1 MLQSLRV
8 WNFALLEEVA
18 IEFGAG
24 LNILT
29 GETGAGKSILI
40 DALGAILGQRVSADT
55 IRSGA
60 DALRVEAVFSLDE
73 NDAGLRTLLAEQEV
87 ECEDDLIIL
96 RKVARTGKGAILVN
110 GSHVTLTFL
119 KKIASHL
126 VDIHGQNE
134 NLALLREDAQ
144 RHLLEGGDSDLRAH
158 LDAYAAV
165 YADWKEKTR
174 IREDRAEE
182 IEGIGERLDLLR
194 WQEKEIA
201 EAELEE
207 GEDEELEAEIRR
219 LSHAERLVEHAAEAN
234 NLLSEDG
241 EEGAAVLSALA
252 RVTHALDEI
261 ARYDDGLANAQT
273 MIEEAYISLQEA
285 SYEVHDYL
293 DSIEADPARLDK
305 IQMRMDV
312 IDRLKKKYGG
322 TISAVL
328 ERLVSIRRELESV
341 DNYDVDMD
349 QLDKEI
355 AVLYERLKKLASTLT
370 KRRQEVG
377 RQLSEDIAR
386 ELQSLGMP
394 KARFRIVVSPEEKY
408 TSRGADSLSM
418 LFSANVGEAEKP
430 IEKIASGGELS
441 RIALAIKSIVAARD
455 TGGASMVFD
464 EIDTGIGGRT
474 AQMVAERIAFV
485 AHYKQ
490 VLCITHLPQI
500 ACMADEHL
508 YIAKCVKGDSTV
520 TQVQTLAADE
530 RVREIARMASGDD
543 VTEAALA
550 NAREMLAGAGKKKAA
565 FQKSGKEI
573 SERLSPLRPCRKS
586 SVQSRGTDRP
596 VRK

>member
-18 IEFGAG
+18 VEFGAG

-40 DALGAILGQRVSADT
+40 DALGAILGQRVSSDA

-60 DALRVEAVFSLDE
+60 DALRVEAVFSLE
-73 NDAGLRTLLAEQEV
+73 ESDAELCALLADQEI
-87 ECEDDLIIL
+87 EYEDELIIL
-96 RKVARTGKGAILVN
+96 RKIARTGKGSILVN

-119 KKIASHL
+119 KKLAPHL

-144 RHLLEGGDSDLRAH
+144 RNLLEGGDSDLCTRLA
-158 LDAYAAV
+158 AYAQV

-174 IREDRAEE
+174 LREERAEE
-182 IEGIGERLDLLR
+182 IEDIGERLELLR

-201 EAELEE
+201 EAELTV
-207 GEDEELEAEIRR
+207 GEDEELETEIRR
-219 LSHAERLVEHAAEAN
+219 LSHAERLVENAAEAA

-241 EEGAAVLSALA
+241 EEGLAVLSALA
-252 RVTHALDEI
+252 RVTHALDEV
-261 ARYDDGLANAQT
+261 ARYDDALANAQN

-285 SYEVHDYL
+285 SYEVRDYL
-293 DSIEADPARLDK
+293 DSIDADPARLDR
-305 IQMRMDV
+305 IQTRMDV

-322 TISAVL
+322 TIPAVL
-328 ERLVSIRRELESV
+328 DRLSSVRSELESA
-341 DNYDVDMD
+341 DNYDMDMA

-355 AVLYERLKKLASTLT
+355 GTLHKQLKNLAAELT
-370 KRRQEVG
+370 ARRQEVG
-377 RQLSEDIAR
+377 AALSADIAR
-386 ELQSLGMP
+386 ELQGLGMA
-394 KARFRIVVSPEEKY
+394 KARFRIVVTPAEKY
-408 TSRGADSLSM
+408 TSRGADSLAM

-430 IEKIASGGELS
+430 LEKIASGGELS

-455 TGGASMVFD
+455 TGGTSMVFD

-500 ACMADEHL
+500 ACMADNHL
-508 YIAKCVKGDSTV
+508 YIAKRVKGDTTV
-520 TQVQTLAADE
+520 TQVTALSDEE

-565 FQKSGKEI
+565 FQKNK
-573 SERLSPLRPCRKS
+573 
-586 SVQSRGTDRP
+586 Q
-596 VRK
+596 

>member
-8 WNFALLEEVA
+8 RNFALLEEVA
-18 IEFGAG
+18 VEFGAG

-40 DALGAILGQRVSADT
+40 DALGAILGQRVSSDA

-73 NDAGLRTLLAEQEV
+73 SDADLCALLAEQEI
-87 ECEDDLIIL
+87 ECEDELIVM
-96 RKVARTGKGAILVN
+96 RKIARTGKGSILVN

-119 KKIASHL
+119 KKIAPYL

-144 RHLLEGGDSDLRAH
+144 RNLLEGGDSDLCTRLA
-158 LDAYAAV
+158 AYTQV

-174 IREDRAEE
+174 LREERAEE
-182 IEGIGERLDLLR
+182 IEDIGERLELLR

-201 EAELEE
+201 EAELTV
-207 GEDEELEAEIRR
+207 GEDEELETEIRR
-219 LSHAERLVEHAAEAN
+219 LSHAERLVENAAEAA

-241 EEGAAVLSALA
+241 EEGIAVLSALA
-252 RVTHALDEI
+252 RVTHALDEV
-261 ARYDDGLANAQT
+261 ARYDDALANAQN

-285 SYEVHDYL
+285 SYEVRDYL
-293 DSIEADPARLDK
+293 DGIDADPARLDR
-305 IQMRMDV
+305 IQTRMDV

-322 TISAVL
+322 TIPAVL
-328 ERLVSIRRELESV
+328 ERLSSVRSELESV
-341 DNYDVDMD
+341 DNYDMDMA

-355 AVLYERLKKLASTLT
+355 GVLRKQLKNLAAELT
-370 KRRQEVG
+370 ARRQEVG
-377 RQLSEDIAR
+377 AALSADIAR
-386 ELQSLGMP
+386 ELQGLGMA
-394 KARFRIVVSPEEKY
+394 KARFRIVVTPAEKY
-408 TSRGADSLSM
+408 TSRGADSLAM
-418 LFSANVGEAEKP
+418 LFSANVGEEEKP
-430 IEKIASGGELS
+430 LEKIASGGELS

-455 TGGASMVFD
+455 TGGTSMVFD

-500 ACMADEHL
+500 ACMADNHL
-508 YIAKCVKGDSTV
+508 YIAKRVKGDATV
-520 TQVQTLAADE
+520 TQVTPLSEEE

-550 NAREMLAGAGKKKAA
+550 NAREMLAGAEKKKTD
-565 FQKSGKEI
+565 FPKKSKI
-573 SERLSPLRPCRKS
+573 KN
-586 SVQSRGTDRP
+586 
-596 VRK
+596 

>member
-8 WNFALLEEVA
+8 WNFALLEEVTV
-18 IEFGAG
+18 EFGAG

-40 DALGAILGQRVSADT
+40 DALGAILGQRISSDA

-60 DALRVEAVFSLDE
+60 DTLRVEAVFSLDE
-73 NDAGLRTLLAEQEV
+73 SDEGLRSLLAEQEI
-87 ECEDDLIIL
+87 ECEDELIIL
-96 RKVARTGKGAILVN
+96 RKIARTGKGSILVN

-119 KKIASHL
+119 KKLAPHL

-144 RHLLEGGDSDLRAH
+144 RSLLEGGDSDLRAR
-158 LDAYAAV
+158 LTAYAEV
-165 YADWKEKTR
+165 YADWKEKMR
-174 IREDRAEE
+174 LREERAEE
-182 IEGIGERLDLLR
+182 IEDIGERLDMLR

-201 EAELEE
+201 EAELCE

-219 LSHAERLVEHAAEAN
+219 LSHAERLVENAAEASD
-234 NLLSEDG
+234 LLSEDT
-241 EEGAAVLSALA
+241 EEGLAVLSALA

-285 SYEVHDYL
+285 SYEVRDYL
-293 DSIEADPARLDK
+293 DGIDADPARLDR
-305 IQMRMDV
+305 IQTRMDV
-312 IDRLKKKYGG
+312 LDHLKKKYGG

-328 ERLVSIRRELESV
+328 DRLSSVRRELESV
-341 DNYDVDMD
+341 DSFDMD
-349 QLDKEI
+349 MAQLDKDI
-355 AVLYERLKKLASTLT
+355 AALYKQMKAMARALT
-370 KRRQEVG
+370 QRRQKVG
-377 RQLSEDIAR
+377 TALSEDIVR
-386 ELQSLGMP
+386 ELQGLGME
-394 KARFRIVVSPEEKY
+394 KARFRIVVTPEEKY
-408 TSRGADSLSM
+408 TSRGADSLAM
-418 LFSANVGEAEKP
+418 LFSANVGEEEKP
-430 IEKIASGGELS
+430 LEKIASGGELS

-455 TGGASMVFD
+455 TGGTSMVFD

-508 YIAKCVKGDSTV
+508 YIAKSVKGDATV
-520 TQVQTLAADE
+520 TQVEALSADE

-550 NAREMLAGAGKKKAA
+550 NAREMLAVAQQKKAT
-565 FQKSGKEI
+565 FQKNTKT
-573 SERLSPLRPCRKS
+573 K
-586 SVQSRGTDRP
+586 
-596 VRK
+596 K

>member
-18 IEFGAG
+18 VEFGAG

-40 DALGAILGQRVSADT
+40 DALGAILGQRVSSDA

-73 NDAGLRTLLAEQEV
+73 SDAELCALLAEQEI
-87 ECEDDLIIL
+87 ECEDELIVL
-96 RKVARTGKGAILVN
+96 RKVARTGKGSILVN

-119 KKIASHL
+119 KKIAPYL

-144 RHLLEGGDSDLRAH
+144 RNLLEGGDSDLCTRLA
-158 LDAYAAV
+158 AYTQV
-165 YADWKEKTR
+165 YANWKEKTR
-174 IREDRAEE
+174 LREERAEE
-182 IEGIGERLDLLR
+182 IEDIGERLELLR

-201 EAELEE
+201 EAELTV
-207 GEDEELEAEIRR
+207 GEDEELETEIRR
-219 LSHAERLVEHAAEAN
+219 LSHAERLVENAAEAA

-241 EEGAAVLSALA
+241 EEGLAVLSALA
-252 RVTHALDEI
+252 QVTHALDEV
-261 ARYDDGLANAQT
+261 ARYDDALANAQN

-285 SYEVHDYL
+285 SYEVRDYL
-293 DSIEADPARLDK
+293 DGIDADPARLDR
-305 IQMRMDV
+305 IQARMDV

-322 TISAVL
+322 TIPAVL
-328 ERLVSIRRELESV
+328 ERLSSVRSELESV
-341 DNYDVDMD
+341 DNYDMDMA

-355 AVLYERLKKLASTLT
+355 GTLHKQLKNLAAELT
-370 KRRQEVG
+370 ARRQEVG
-377 RQLSEDIAR
+377 AALSTDIAR
-386 ELQSLGMP
+386 ELQGLGMA
-394 KARFRIVVSPEEKY
+394 KARFRIVVTPAEKY
-408 TSRGADSLSM
+408 TSRGADSLAM
-418 LFSANVGEAEKP
+418 LFSANVGEEEKP
-430 IEKIASGGELS
+430 LEKIASGGELS

-455 TGGASMVFD
+455 TGGTSMVFD

-500 ACMADEHL
+500 ACMADNHL
-508 YIAKCVKGDSTV
+508 YIAKRVKGDATV
-520 TQVQTLAADE
+520 TQVTPLSEEE

-550 NAREMLAGAGKKKAA
+550 NAREMLAGAEKKKTD
-565 FQKSGKEI
+565 FPKKSKT
-573 SERLSPLRPCRKS
+573 KN
-586 SVQSRGTDRP
+586 
-596 VRK
+596 

>member
-18 IEFGAG
+18 VEFGAG

-40 DALGAILGQRVSADT
+40 DALGAILGQRVSSDA

-73 NDAGLRTLLAEQEV
+73 SDADLCALLAEQEI
-87 ECEDDLIIL
+87 ECEDELIVL
-96 RKVARTGKGAILVN
+96 RKIARTGKGSILVN

-119 KKIASHL
+119 KKIAPYL

-144 RHLLEGGDSDLRAH
+144 RNLLEGGDSDLRTRLA
-158 LDAYAAV
+158 AYTQV

-174 IREDRAEE
+174 LREERAEE
-182 IEGIGERLDLLR
+182 IEDIGERLELLR

-201 EAELEE
+201 EAELTV
-207 GEDEELEAEIRR
+207 GEDEELETEIRR
-219 LSHAERLVEHAAEAN
+219 LSHAERLVENAAEAA

-241 EEGAAVLSALA
+241 EEGIAVLSALA
-252 RVTHALDEI
+252 RVTHALDEV
-261 ARYDDGLANAQT
+261 ARYDDALANAQN

-285 SYEVHDYL
+285 SYEVRDYL
-293 DSIEADPARLDK
+293 DGIDADPARLDR
-305 IQMRMDV
+305 IQTRMDV

-322 TISAVL
+322 TIPAVL
-328 ERLVSIRRELESV
+328 ERLSSVRSELESV
-341 DNYDVDMD
+341 DNYDMDMA

-355 AVLYERLKKLASTLT
+355 GVLRKQLKNLAAELT
-370 KRRQEVG
+370 ACRQEVG
-377 RQLSEDIAR
+377 AALSADIAR
-386 ELQSLGMP
+386 ELQGLGMA
-394 KARFRIVVSPEEKY
+394 KARFRIVVTPAEKY
-408 TSRGADSLSM
+408 TSRGADSLAM
-418 LFSANVGEAEKP
+418 LFSANVGEEEKP
-430 IEKIASGGELS
+430 LEKIASGGELS

-455 TGGASMVFD
+455 TGGTSMVFD

-500 ACMADEHL
+500 ACMADNHL
-508 YIAKCVKGDSTV
+508 YIAKCVKGDATV
-520 TQVQTLAADE
+520 TQVTALSDEE

-550 NAREMLAGAGKKKAA
+550 NAREMLAAAEKKKAG
-565 FQKSGKEI
+565 FQK
-573 SERLSPLRPCRKS
+573 KS
-586 SVQSRGTDRP
+586 KT
-596 VRK
+596 KN

>member
-8 WNFALLEEVA
+8 WNFALLEEVSVT
-18 IEFGAG
+18 FGAG

-40 DALGAILGQRVSADT
+40 DALGAILGQRISTDA

-73 NDAGLRTLLAEQEV
+73 SDEALCSMLSAQEI
-87 ECEDDLIIL
+87 ECEDELIIL
-96 RKVARTGKGAILVN
+96 RKVARTGKGSILVN
-110 GSHVTLTFL
+110 GSRVTRTFL
-119 KKIASHL
+119 KKLAPYL

-144 RHLLEGGDSDLRAH
+144 RSLLEGGDSELRTQLA
-158 LDAYAAV
+158 AYAAV
-165 YADWKEKTR
+165 YTDWKEKTR
-174 IREDRAEE
+174 TREERAEA
-182 IEGIGERLDLLR
+182 IADLGERVDMLR

-201 EAELEE
+201 EAELSE
-207 GEDEELEAEIRR
+207 GEDEELETEIRR
-219 LSHAERLVEHAAEAN
+219 LSHAERLVENAAEAG

-241 EEGAAVLSALA
+241 EEGLSVLSALA
-252 RVTHALDEI
+252 RITHALDEI

-285 SYEVHDYL
+285 SYEVRDYL
-293 DSIEADPARLDK
+293 DSIDADPARLDK
-305 IQMRMDV
+305 IQTRMDV

-322 TISAVL
+322 TIPAVL
-328 ERLVSIRRELESV
+328 DRLASVRRELESI
-341 DNYDVDMD
+341 DNYDADME

-355 AVLYERLKKLASTLT
+355 TALCKRLKELAAHLT
-370 KRRQEVG
+370 ARRQEVG
-377 RQLSEDIAR
+377 AELSKDIAR
-386 ELQSLGMP
+386 ELQGLGMA
-394 KARFRIVVSPEEKY
+394 KARFRIVVTPEEKY
-408 TSRGADSLSM
+408 TSCGADSLSM
-418 LFSANVGEAEKP
+418 LFSANVGEEEKP
-430 IEKIASGGELS
+430 LEKVASGGELS

-500 ACMADEHL
+500 ACMADAHL
-508 YIAKCVKGDSTV
+508 YIAKSVKGEATV
-520 TQVQTLAADE
+520 TQVTALSEAE

-550 NAREMLAGAGKKKAA
+550 NAREMLEAAGKKKAA
-565 FQKSGKEI
+565 FQKKKN
-573 SERLSPLRPCRKS
+573 PAK
-586 SVQSRGTDRP
+586 Q
-596 VRK
+596 

>member
-8 WNFALLEEVA
+8 WNFALLEEVSVT
-18 IEFGAG
+18 FGAG

-40 DALGAILGQRVSADT
+40 DALGAILGQRISTDA

-73 NDAGLRTLLAEQEV
+73 SDEALCSMLSAQEI
-87 ECEDDLIIL
+87 ECEDELIIL
-96 RKVARTGKGAILVN
+96 RKVARTGKGSILVN
-110 GSHVTLTFL
+110 GSRVTLTFL
-119 KKIASHL
+119 KKLAPYL

-144 RHLLEGGDSDLRAH
+144 RSLLEGGDSELRTQLA
-158 LDAYAAV
+158 AYAAV
-165 YADWKEKTR
+165 YTDWKEKTR
-174 IREDRAEE
+174 TREERAEA
-182 IEGIGERLDLLR
+182 IADLGERVDMLR

-201 EAELEE
+201 EAELSE
-207 GEDEELEAEIRR
+207 GEDEELETEIRR
-219 LSHAERLVEHAAEAN
+219 LSHAERLVENAAEAG

-241 EEGAAVLSALA
+241 EEGLAVLSALA
-252 RVTHALDEI
+252 RITHALDEI

-285 SYEVHDYL
+285 SYEVRDYL
-293 DSIEADPARLDK
+293 DSIDADPARLDK
-305 IQMRMDV
+305 IQTRMDV

-322 TISAVL
+322 TIPAVL
-328 ERLVSIRRELESV
+328 DRLASVRRELESI
-341 DNYDVDMD
+341 DNYDADME

-355 AVLYERLKKLASTLT
+355 AALCKRLKELAAHLT
-370 KRRQEVG
+370 ARRQEVG
-377 RQLSEDIAR
+377 AELSKDIAR
-386 ELQSLGMP
+386 ELQGLGMA
-394 KARFRIVVSPEEKY
+394 KARFRIVVTPEEKY
-408 TSRGADSLSM
+408 TSCGADSLSM
-418 LFSANVGEAEKP
+418 LFSANVGEEEKP
-430 IEKIASGGELS
+430 LEKVASGGELS

-500 ACMADEHL
+500 ACMADAHL
-508 YIAKCVKGDSTV
+508 YIAKSVKGETTV
-520 TQVQTLAADE
+520 TQVTALSEAE

-550 NAREMLAGAGKKKAA
+550 NAREMLEAAGKKKAA
-565 FQKSGKEI
+565 FQKKKN
-573 SERLSPLRPCRKS
+573 PAK
-586 SVQSRGTDRP
+586 Q
-596 VRK
+596 

>member
-1 MLQSLRV
+1 MLLSLRV

-18 IEFGAG
+18 VEFGAG

-40 DALGAILGQRVSADT
+40 DALGAILGHRISTDA

-60 DALRVEAVFSLDE
+60 DALRVEAMFSLEE
-73 NDAGLRTLLAEQEV
+73 NDAELRALLAEQEI
-87 ECEDDLIIL
+87 EEDGELIIL

-119 KKIASHL
+119 KKIAPYL

-144 RHLLEGGDSDLRAH
+144 RNLLEGGDNDLHAQLTAYTEIYRA
-158 LDAYAAV
+158 
-165 YADWKEKTR
+165 WKEKTQFK
-174 IREDRAEE
+174 EERAEE
-182 IEGIGERLDLLR
+182 ISDIGERLDMLR
-194 WQEKEIA
+194 WQEREIA
-201 EAELEE
+201 EAELNV
-207 GEDEELEAEIRR
+207 GEDQELEAEIRR
-219 LSHAERLVEHAAEAN
+219 LSHAERLVENAAEAG

-241 EEGAAVLSALA
+241 DEGISVLSALA

-261 ARYDDGLANAQT
+261 ARYDDGLSNAQT

-285 SYEVHDYL
+285 SYEVRDYL
-293 DSIEADPARLDK
+293 DGIDADPARLDK
-305 IQMRMDV
+305 IQTRMDG

-322 TISAVL
+322 SITAVL
-328 ERLVSIRRELESV
+328 ERLAAIRRELEAI
-341 DNYDVDMD
+341 DNYDVDME
-349 QLDKEI
+349 QLDKDI
-355 AVLYERLKKLASTLT
+355 AALYARLKETAHELT
-370 KRRQEVG
+370 ARRQEVG
-377 RQLSEDIAR
+377 ALLSVDIER
-386 ELQSLGMP
+386 ELQGLGMP

-408 TSRGADSLSM
+408 TSHGADSLTM
-418 LFSANVGEAEKP
+418 LFSANVGEEGKP
-430 IEKIASGGELS
+430 LEKIASGGELS
-441 RIALAIKSIVAARD
+441 RIALAIKAIVAARD
-455 TGGASMVFD
+455 TGGTSMVFD

-508 YIAKCVKGDSTV
+508 YIAKSVKGDATV
-520 TQVQTLAADE
+520 TRVDLLSDDE
-530 RVREIARMASGDD
+530 RVCEIARMASGDD

-550 NAREMLAGAGKKKAA
+550 NAREMLAGAQKKKAA
-565 FQKSGKEI
+565 FQKKAT
-573 SERLSPLRPCRKS
+573 K
-586 SVQSRGTDRP
+586 
-596 VRK
+596 K

>member
-18 IEFGAG
+18 VEFGAG

-40 DALGAILGQRVSADT
+40 DALGAILGQRVSSDA

-60 DALRVEAVFSLDE
+60 DALRVEAVFSLE
-73 NDAGLRTLLAEQEV
+73 ESDAELCALLADQEI
-87 ECEDDLIIL
+87 EYEDELIIL
-96 RKVARTGKGAILVN
+96 RKIARTGKGSILVN

-119 KKIASHL
+119 KKLAPHL

-144 RHLLEGGDSDLRAH
+144 RNLLEGGDSDLCTRLA
-158 LDAYAAV
+158 AYAQV

-174 IREDRAEE
+174 LREERAEE
-182 IEGIGERLDLLR
+182 IEDIGERLELLR

-201 EAELEE
+201 EAELTV
-207 GEDEELEAEIRR
+207 GEDEELETEIRR
-219 LSHAERLVEHAAEAN
+219 LSHAERLVENAAEAA

-241 EEGAAVLSALA
+241 EEGLAVLSALA
-252 RVTHALDEI
+252 RVTHALDEV
-261 ARYDDGLANAQT
+261 ARYDDALANAQN

-285 SYEVHDYL
+285 SYEVRDYL
-293 DSIEADPARLDK
+293 DSIDADPARLDR
-305 IQMRMDV
+305 IQTRMDV

-322 TISAVL
+322 TIPAVL
-328 ERLVSIRRELESV
+328 DRLSSVRSELESA
-341 DNYDVDMD
+341 DNYDMDMA

-355 AVLYERLKKLASTLT
+355 GTLHKQLKNLAAELT
-370 KRRQEVG
+370 ARRQEVG
-377 RQLSEDIAR
+377 AALSADIAR
-386 ELQSLGMP
+386 ELQGLGMA
-394 KARFRIVVSPEEKY
+394 KARFRIVVTPAEKY
-408 TSRGADSLSM
+408 TSRGADSLAM
-418 LFSANVGEAEKP
+418 LFSANVGEEEKHL
-430 IEKIASGGELS
+430 EKIASGGELS

-455 TGGASMVFD
+455 TGGTSMVFD

-500 ACMADEHL
+500 ACMADNHL
-508 YIAKCVKGDSTV
+508 YIAKRVKGDTTV
-520 TQVQTLAADE
+520 TQVTALSDEE

-565 FQKSGKEI
+565 FQKNKTVN
-573 SERLSPLRPCRKS
+573 K
-586 SVQSRGTDRP
+586 
-596 VRK
+596 

>member
-8 WNFALLEEVA
+8 WNFALLEEVSVT
-18 IEFGAG
+18 FGAG

-40 DALGAILGQRVSADT
+40 DALGAILGQRISTDA

-73 NDAGLRTLLAEQEV
+73 SDEALCSMLSAQEI
-87 ECEDDLIIL
+87 ECEDELIIL
-96 RKVARTGKGAILVN
+96 RKVARTGKGSILVN
-110 GSHVTLTFL
+110 GSRVTLTFL
-119 KKIASHL
+119 KKLAPYL

-144 RHLLEGGDSDLRAH
+144 RSLLEGGDSELRTQLA
-158 LDAYAAV
+158 AYAAV
-165 YADWKEKTR
+165 YTDWKEKTR
-174 IREDRAEE
+174 TREERAEA
-182 IEGIGERLDLLR
+182 IADLGERVDMLR

-201 EAELEE
+201 EAELSE
-207 GEDEELEAEIRR
+207 GEDEELETEIRR
-219 LSHAERLVEHAAEAN
+219 LAHAERLVENAAEAG

-241 EEGAAVLSALA
+241 EEGLAVLSALA
-252 RVTHALDEI
+252 RITHALDEI

-285 SYEVHDYL
+285 SYEVRDYL
-293 DSIEADPARLDK
+293 DSIDADPARLDK
-305 IQMRMDV
+305 IQTRMDV

-322 TISAVL
+322 TIPAVL
-328 ERLVSIRRELESV
+328 DRLASVRRELESI
-341 DNYDVDMD
+341 DNYDADME

-355 AVLYERLKKLASTLT
+355 AALCKRLKELAAHLT
-370 KRRQEVG
+370 ARRQEVG
-377 RQLSEDIAR
+377 AELSKDIAR
-386 ELQSLGMP
+386 ELQGLGMA
-394 KARFRIVVSPEEKY
+394 KARFRIVVTPEEKY

-418 LFSANVGEAEKP
+418 LFSANVGEEEKP
-430 IEKIASGGELS
+430 LEKIASGGELS

-500 ACMADEHL
+500 ACMADAHL
-508 YIAKCVKGDSTV
+508 YIAKSVKGEATV
-520 TQVQTLAADE
+520 TQVTALSEAE

-550 NAREMLAGAGKKKAA
+550 NAREMLEGAGKKKAA
-565 FQKSGKEI
+565 FQKKKK
-573 SERLSPLRPCRKS
+573 PAK
-586 SVQSRGTDRP
+586 Q
-596 VRK
+596 

>member
-1 MLQSLRV
+1 M
-8 WNFALLEEVA
+8 LEEVA
-18 IEFGAG
+18 VEFGAG

-40 DALGAILGQRVSADT
+40 DALGAILGQRISSDA
-55 IRSGA
+55 IRSGC
-60 DALRVEAVFSLDE
+60 DALRVEAVFSCE
-73 NDAGLRTLLAEQEV
+73 GDAALAALLAEQEI
-87 ECEDDLIIL
+87 EYEDELIIL
-96 RKVARTGKGAILVN
+96 RKVARTGKGSILVN

-119 KKIASHL
+119 KKLAPHL

-144 RHLLEGGDSDLRAH
+144 RSLLEGGDEELQKLLAD
-158 LDAYAAV
+158 YAEV
-165 YADWKEKTR
+165 YEGWREKTR
-174 IREDRAEE
+174 LREERAEE
-182 IEGIGERLDLLR
+182 IENIGERLDLLR

-201 EAELEE
+201 EAELSA

-219 LSHAERLVEHAAEAN
+219 LSHSERLVENAGEAS

-241 EEGAAVLSALA
+241 EEGISVLSALS
-252 RVTHALDEI
+252 RITGALDEI
-261 ARYDDGLANAQT
+261 ARYDDGLSNAQT

-285 SYEVHDYL
+285 SYEVRDYL
-293 DSIEADPARLDK
+293 DAIDADPARLDR
-305 IQMRMDV
+305 IQTRMDV

-322 TISAVL
+322 SIAAVL
-328 ERLVSIRRELESV
+328 ERLAFIRSELESI
-341 DNYDVDMD
+341 DNYDTDMV
-349 QLDKEI
+349 QLDRDI
-355 AVLYERLKKLASTLT
+355 AALCKRLGETAKALT
-370 KRRQEVG
+370 ARRQEVG
-377 RQLSEDIAR
+377 TALSAEIER
-386 ELQSLGMP
+386 ELQGLGMP
-394 KARFRIVVSPEEKY
+394 KARFRIVVTPEEKY
-408 TSRGADSLSM
+408 TSRGADSLNM

-455 TGGASMVFD
+455 TGGTSMVFD

-500 ACMADEHL
+500 ACMADAHL
-508 YIAKCVKGDSTV
+508 YIAKSVRGDSTV
-520 TQVQTLAADE
+520 TQVEALSADE

-550 NAREMLAGAGKKKAA
+550 NAREMLAGAQQKKTAFQKKKA
-565 FQKSGKEI
+565 KK
-573 SERLSPLRPCRKS
+573 
-586 SVQSRGTDRP
+586 
-596 VRK
+596 

>member
-18 IEFGAG
+18 VEFGAG

-40 DALGAILGQRVSADT
+40 DALGAILGQRISSDA
-55 IRSGA
+55 IRSGC
-60 DALRVEAVFSLDE
+60 DALRVEAVFSCE
-73 NDAGLRTLLAEQEV
+73 GDAALAALLAEQEI
-87 ECEDDLIIL
+87 EYEDELIIL
-96 RKVARTGKGAILVN
+96 RKVARTGKGSILVN

-119 KKIASHL
+119 KKLAPHL

-144 RHLLEGGDSDLRAH
+144 RSLLEGGDEELQKLLADYAEVYEGWREKMRLR
-158 LDAYAAV
+158 
-165 YADWKEKTR
+165 E
-174 IREDRAEE
+174 ERAEE
-182 IEGIGERLDLLR
+182 IENIGERLDLLR

-201 EAELEE
+201 EAELSA

-219 LSHAERLVEHAAEAN
+219 LSHSERLVENAGEAS

-241 EEGAAVLSALA
+241 EEGISVLSALS
-252 RVTHALDEI
+252 RITGALDEI
-261 ARYDDGLANAQT
+261 ARYDDGLSNAQT

-285 SYEVHDYL
+285 SYEVRDYL
-293 DSIEADPARLDK
+293 DGIDADPARLDR
-305 IQMRMDV
+305 IQTRMDV
-312 IDRLKKKYGG
+312 LDHLKKKYGG
-322 TISAVL
+322 TIPAVL
-328 ERLVSIRRELESV
+328 DRLSSVRRELESV
-341 DNYDVDMD
+341 DSFDMD
-349 QLDKEI
+349 MAQLDKDI
-355 AVLYERLKKLASTLT
+355 AALYKQLKAMARALT
-370 KRRQEVG
+370 QRRQKVG
-377 RQLSEDIAR
+377 TALSEDIVR
-386 ELQSLGMP
+386 ELQGLGME
-394 KARFRIVVSPEEKY
+394 KARFHIVVTPEEKY

-418 LFSANVGEAEKP
+418 LFSANVGEEEKP
-430 IEKIASGGELS
+430 LEKIASGGELS
-441 RIALAIKSIVAARD
+441 RIALAVKAIVAARD
-455 TGGASMVFD
+455 TGGTSMVFD

-508 YIAKCVKGDSTV
+508 YIAKSVKGDTTV
-520 TQVQTLAADE
+520 TQVTPLSDEE

-550 NAREMLAGAGKKKAA
+550 NAREMLAVAQKKKAA
-565 FQKSGKEI
+565 FQKK
-573 SERLSPLRPCRKS
+573 K
-586 SVQSRGTDRP
+586 
-596 VRK
+596 KAAKK

>member
-18 IEFGAG
+18 VEFGAG

-40 DALGAILGQRVSADT
+40 DALGAILGQRVSSDA

-60 DALRVEAVFSLDE
+60 DALRVEAVFSLDACDE
-73 NDAGLRTLLAEQEV
+73 GLCALLREQEI
-87 ECEDDLIIL
+87 EYEDEVIIL
-96 RKVARTGKGAILVN
+96 RKVTRTGKGSILVN
-110 GSHVTLTFL
+110 GGHVTLTFL
-119 KKIASHL
+119 KKLAPYL

-144 RHLLEGGDSDLRAH
+144 RSLLEGGDKDLCVRLA
-158 LDAYAAV
+158 AYADV
-165 YADWKEKTR
+165 YRAWKEKTR
-174 IREDRAEE
+174 VREDRAAE
-182 IEGIGERLDLLR
+182 IEGIGERMDLLR

-201 EAELEE
+201 EAELTE

-219 LSHAERLVEHAAEAN
+219 LSHAERLAENAADATG
-234 NLLSEDG
+234 LLSEDTEDG
-241 EEGAAVLSALA
+241 QSVLSALA

-261 ARYDDGLANAQT
+261 ARYDDGLSNAQS

-285 SYEVHDYL
+285 SYEVRDYL
-293 DSIEADPARLDK
+293 DTIDTDPARLDE
-305 IQMRMDV
+305 IQLRMDV

-322 TISAVL
+322 SIPAIC
-328 ERLVSIRRELESV
+328 ERLSSIRSELESV
-341 DNYDVDMD
+341 DNYDTDMV

-355 AVLYERLKKLASTLT
+355 AALRQRLGELAAELT
-370 KRRQEVG
+370 ARRQEVG
-377 RQLSEDIAR
+377 TALSADIER
-386 ELQSLGMP
+386 ELQGLGMP
-394 KARFRIVVSPEEKY
+394 KARFCIVVTPEEKY
-408 TSRGADSLSM
+408 TSRGADSLRM
-418 LFSANVGEAEKP
+418 LFSANVGEEEKP
-430 IEKIASGGELS
+430 LEKIASGGELS

-508 YIAKCVKGDSTV
+508 YIAKSVRGDSTV
-520 TQVQTLAADE
+520 TQVESLSVDA

-543 VTEAALA
+543 VTAAALA

-565 FQKSGKEI
+565 FQKK
-573 SERLSPLRPCRKS
+573 KK
-586 SVQSRGTDRP
+586 TA
-596 VRK
+596 KK